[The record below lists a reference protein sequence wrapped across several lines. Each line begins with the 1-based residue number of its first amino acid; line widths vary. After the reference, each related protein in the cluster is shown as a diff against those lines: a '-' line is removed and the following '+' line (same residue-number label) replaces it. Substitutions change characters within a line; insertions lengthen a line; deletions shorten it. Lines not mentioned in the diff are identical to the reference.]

1 MILAP
6 VWIAIS
12 CVDPTSSP
20 CPSATTM
27 TSTFGKSGT
36 FTGLSGFATNGFVT
50 MIFPPG
56 DVKRKIDH
64 ENHSIFT
71 GPEPDC
77 ASAGPAQAATI
88 AANTPPITQRDP
100 LAMFSPD

>member
-12 CVDPTSSP
+12 CVEPTSSP

-50 MIFPPG
+50 MTLPPG

-64 ENHSIFT
+64 ENHSILT
-71 GPEPDC
+71 GPAPDW
-77 ASAGPAQAATI
+77 AGAWPAHAATI
-88 AANTPPITQRDP
+88 AANTPPISHRHP
-100 LAMFSPD
+100 LALFF